1 MKKAYRVLAGL
12 IALGVVVQAA
22 AIAYGWFAVLVDLED
37 GATLTNDYDG
47 NAGHM
52 LHGING
58 MMVMPILALLLFISS
73 FFAKIRGG
81 TKWAGFVLLAVVVQ
95 VVLAFISFGVAAVGA
110 LHGINA
116 LVILG
121 LAVMTARRAAT
132 SDAEHVAAP
141 TSAQHGG
148 VPQQSSSV

>member
-1 MKKAYRVLAGL
+1 MKQAYRVLAGL

-47 NAGHM
+47 NAGHI
-52 LHGING
+52 LHGIVG
-58 MMVMPILALLLFISS
+58 MTVMPLLALLLLITS

-116 LVILG
+116 LVVLG
-121 LAVMTARRAAT
+121 LAVLTARRAVTA
-132 SDAEHVAAP
+132 DAESGAVPASAP
-141 TSAQHGG
+141 HGG

>member
-1 MKKAYRVLAGL
+1 MKQAYRVLAGL

-47 NAGHM
+47 NAGHI
-52 LHGING
+52 LHGIVG
-58 MMVMPILALLLFISS
+58 MMVMPLLALLLFISS

-116 LVILG
+116 LVVLG
-121 LAVMTARRAAT
+121 LALLTARRAAT
-132 SDAEHVAAP
+132 ADGEHGAAP
-141 TSAQHGG
+141 ASAHHG

>member
-1 MKKAYRVLAGL
+1 MKQAYRVLAGL

-47 NAGHM
+47 NAGHI

-58 MMVMPILALLLFISS
+58 MTVMPVLALLLLITS

-81 TKWAGFVLLAVVVQ
+81 TKWAAFVLLAVVVQ
-95 VVLAFISFGVAAVGA
+95 VALAFISFGVAAVGA

-116 LVILG
+116 LVLLG
-121 LAVMTARRAAT
+121 LAVMTARRVTTA
-132 SDAEHVAAP
+132 DAVPGSGAGP
-141 TSAQHGG
+141 GQHSG
-148 VPQQSSSV
+148 VPHQSSSV